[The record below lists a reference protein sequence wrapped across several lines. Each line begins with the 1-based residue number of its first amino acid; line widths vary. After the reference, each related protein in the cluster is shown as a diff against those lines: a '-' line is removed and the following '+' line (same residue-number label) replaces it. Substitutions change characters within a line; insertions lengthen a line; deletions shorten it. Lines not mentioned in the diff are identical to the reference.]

1 MPNTLIWTGGESATT
16 KTFMTAANWGGTAP
30 TNDDTLIINSSSDT
44 IGGAATGLTGITFR
58 VGEGFT
64 GTIGDSTTSLDLDGP
79 LCEFASGGTE
89 AYITGTWTD
98 FRITGGS
105 ASDAFLTL
113 KGNASTAITTLLASR
128 LNGTVTV
135 GSSAAVTTVLMN
147 GNSTG
152 TIALSSSITGLANIT
167 ASEGTIECASTI
179 SGTANV
185 LGGTVQTSG
194 SAAFPTIT
202 IDTGGSVDYRSS
214 GTVTTLNIYD
224 GVFSSRDNETAGY
237 TITTVNNYSGGR
249 LLLDS
254 ALNNATVSNPISM
267 LGGDASFSVGSTIS
281 LG

>member
-1 MPNTLIWTGGESATT
+1 MATLIWNGGESATT

-30 TNDDTLIINSSSDT
+30 SNDDTLIINTSSDT

-64 GTIGDSTTSLDLDGP
+64 GTIGSSTTYLDLDGA
-79 LCEFASGGTE
+79 LCEFASGGVE
-89 AYITGTWTD
+89 AYLTGTWTN

-105 ASDAFLTL
+105 ASDSFLRL

-128 LNGTVTV
+128 LNGTATV
-135 GSSAAVTTVLMN
+135 DSSAAVTTVLMN

-152 TIALSSSITGLANIT
+152 TIALASSISGLANIT
-167 ASEGTIECASTI
+167 ASEGTVECASSI
-179 SGTANV
+179 SGTVNV

-194 SAAFPTIT
+194 TAAFPTIT

-224 GVFSSRDNETAGY
+224 GVFSSRDNETAGF
-237 TITTVNNYSGGR
+237 TITNVNNYSGGR

-254 ALNNATVSNPISM
+254 ALNNSTVTNAIQM
-267 LGGDASFSVGSTIS
+267 LGGDASFPVGSTIS